1 MFIASHAARRFFL
14 HAVLCGAMSLSSCRH
29 QAPVAR
35 HFLRMPA
42 EYAGGLS
49 SIQRAQWLKQ
59 NRRNL
64 PDRKSL
70 TSTGYLV
77 LPEIATFRGTV
88 LRGMEVLHVEGS
100 AGDGGLAVITKP
112 GDNLNAR
119 PRLNLLT
126 YDHSVYADA
135 VPKIDNSVA
144 PASWRIDSAR
154 KAITGFSRNGK
165 AVTEV
170 LWSGSGWSAR
180 KRPRSY

>member
-1 MFIASHAARRFFL
+1 MIIASHAVRRFIHCAAL
-14 HAVLCGAMSLSSCRH
+14 WGAMLMNSCRH

-42 EYAGGLS
+42 AYASGLS

-70 TSTGYLV
+70 TATGHLV
-77 LPEIATFRGTV
+77 LPEISTLRGTV
-88 LRGMEVLHVEGS
+88 LRGVEVLHVAAT
-100 AGDGGLAVITKP
+100 AGEGGLAVITKP

-135 VPKIDNSVA
+135 VPKIDNGVA
-144 PASWRIDSAR
+144 PASWRIDPAR
-154 KAITGFSRNGK
+154 KAITGYSRSGSG
-165 AVTEV
+165 VTEMW
-170 LWSGSGWSAR
+170 WSGSGWSAR